1 MCPRSAT
8 LYVDT
13 HALPTHLFDN
23 AKVRLR
29 SAINILAMTRLLDEK
44 EEPGGTLAYINGA
57 LLSLLSDAL
66 SKSGG
71 PQACSAAPWRDA
83 PGLAGALRHRP
94 SKDLSRPNGTVD
106 RRPGPRETAANCPKL
121 PTLFRTISYALIN
134 QQVTRPRKRGFLAGK
149 TRYFFFLQMVIGF
162 RS

>member
-1 MCPRSAT
+1 MRWPKKNSTHCPGWVDHYSAT

-66 SKSGG
+66 SEIE
-71 PQACSAAPWRDA
+71 
-83 PGLAGALRHRP
+83 AGHP
-94 SKDLSRPNGTVD
+94 SL
-106 RRPGPRETAANCPKL
+106 
-121 PTLFRTISYALIN
+121 
-134 QQVTRPRKRGFLAGK
+134 
-149 TRYFFFLQMVIGF
+149 
-162 RS
+162 

>member
-1 MCPRSAT
+1 MAKPNDTSNPEVTESSPRFVPLLPTSQADMCPRSAT

-29 SAINILAMTRLLDEK
+29 SAINILTMTRLLDEK

-66 SKSGG
+66 SEIE
-71 PQACSAAPWRDA
+71 
-83 PGLAGALRHRP
+83 AGHP
-94 SKDLSRPNGTVD
+94 SL
-106 RRPGPRETAANCPKL
+106 
-121 PTLFRTISYALIN
+121 
-134 QQVTRPRKRGFLAGK
+134 
-149 TRYFFFLQMVIGF
+149 
-162 RS
+162 

>member
-1 MCPRSAT
+1 MAKPNDTSNPEVTESSPRFVPLLPPPPRPTCVRVAPP

-66 SKSGG
+66 SEIE
-71 PQACSAAPWRDA
+71 
-83 PGLAGALRHRP
+83 AGHP
-94 SKDLSRPNGTVD
+94 SL
-106 RRPGPRETAANCPKL
+106 
-121 PTLFRTISYALIN
+121 
-134 QQVTRPRKRGFLAGK
+134 
-149 TRYFFFLQMVIGF
+149 
-162 RS
+162 

>member
-1 MCPRSAT
+1 MRWPKKNSTHCPGWVDHYSPRSAT

-66 SKSGG
+66 SEIE
-71 PQACSAAPWRDA
+71 
-83 PGLAGALRHRP
+83 AGH
-94 SKDLSRPNGTVD
+94 
-106 RRPGPRETAANCPKL
+106 
-121 PTLFRTISYALIN
+121 
-134 QQVTRPRKRGFLAGK
+134 
-149 TRYFFFLQMVIGF
+149 
-162 RS
+162 

>member
-1 MCPRSAT
+1 MRHLSHGEDFRLNRCPGSVDHYNDTSNPEVTESSPRFVPLLPTSQADMCPRSAT

-66 SKSGG
+66 SEIE
-71 PQACSAAPWRDA
+71 
-83 PGLAGALRHRP
+83 AGHP
-94 SKDLSRPNGTVD
+94 SL
-106 RRPGPRETAANCPKL
+106 
-121 PTLFRTISYALIN
+121 
-134 QQVTRPRKRGFLAGK
+134 
-149 TRYFFFLQMVIGF
+149 
-162 RS
+162 

>member
-66 SKSGG
+66 SEIEAGHPSL
-71 PQACSAAPWRDA
+71 PSPARR
-83 PGLAGALRHRP
+83 PGLAGGFVASP
-94 SKDLSRPNGTVD
+94 
-106 RRPGPRETAANCPKL
+106 
-121 PTLFRTISYALIN
+121 I
-134 QQVTRPRKRGFLAGK
+134 TRPFALERRGSPPVPVLAKRPPIARSFRPFFGRFL
-149 TRYFFFLQMVIGF
+149 TPL
-162 RS
+162 

>member
-1 MCPRSAT
+1 MAKPNDTSNPEVTESSPRFVPLLPTSQADMCPRSAT

-66 SKSGG
+66 SEIM
-71 PQACSAAPWRDA
+71 A
-83 PGLAGALRHRP
+83 
-94 SKDLSRPNGTVD
+94 
-106 RRPGPRETAANCPKL
+106 
-121 PTLFRTISYALIN
+121 
-134 QQVTRPRKRGFLAGK
+134 
-149 TRYFFFLQMVIGF
+149 IGF
-162 RS
+162 PGQPSATQITRKCSGNGFGCEQFTAI

>member
-1 MCPRSAT
+1 HLTSQADMCPRSAT

-66 SKSGG
+66 SEIE
-71 PQACSAAPWRDA
+71 
-83 PGLAGALRHRP
+83 AGHP
-94 SKDLSRPNGTVD
+94 SL
-106 RRPGPRETAANCPKL
+106 
-121 PTLFRTISYALIN
+121 
-134 QQVTRPRKRGFLAGK
+134 
-149 TRYFFFLQMVIGF
+149 
-162 RS
+162 

>member
-66 SKSGG
+66 SEIEAGHR
-71 PQACSAAPWRDA
+71 ACSAAP
-83 PGLAGALRHRP
+83 GATP
-94 SKDLSRPNGTVD
+94 
-106 RRPGPRETAANCPKL
+106 RPGRGFAASP
-121 PTLFRTISYALIN
+121 I
-134 QQVTRPRKRGFLAGK
+134 TRPFAPERHA
-149 TRYFFFLQMVIGF
+149 
-162 RS
+162 